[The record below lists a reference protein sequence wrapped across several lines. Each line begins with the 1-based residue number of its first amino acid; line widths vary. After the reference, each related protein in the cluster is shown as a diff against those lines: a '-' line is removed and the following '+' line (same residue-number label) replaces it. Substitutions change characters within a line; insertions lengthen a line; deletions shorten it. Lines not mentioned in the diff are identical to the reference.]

1 MTENKKEVQ
10 ETIVPKD
17 NNGNNNSKVTEEE
30 FFSVLKMIAPGTNLR
45 AALEGALK
53 GGKGALIV
61 VDNES
66 LLPLIDG
73 GFRVNCRFTPQRV
86 AELTKMDGAI
96 VLSKDVKRID
106 YANVLLTPDSK
117 MKTSET
123 GTRHKAAERTA
134 KQIGGL
140 VIAISEKKHDIT
152 LFYKN
157 LRYAIKSTEEIRR
170 KVNENIQL
178 LEKQRELFDSYID
191 KLNKLELRNYHNIEQ
206 VVLVI
211 QKGLLIQKIASD
223 LSKFIVELGNEGAL
237 LKTRLKE
244 IISGVDKESSLV
256 IKDYT
261 YVDMKRTKAL
271 LHELSYDE
279 ILDEGKILNALA
291 YESIAQRK
299 PIPGWRILSKTLLP
313 EQDIAALIKAKGSL
327 GDVLHSSARAYF
339 DVLGEEKANL
349 LKEDI
354 EKIKLNP
361 WQLR

>member
-1 MTENKKEVQ
+1 
-10 ETIVPKD
+10 
-17 NNGNNNSKVTEEE
+17 
-30 FFSVLKMIAPGTNLR
+30 
-45 AALEGALK
+45 
-53 GGKGALIV
+53 
-61 VDNES
+61 
-66 LLPLIDG
+66 
-73 GFRVNCRFTPQRV
+73 
-86 AELTKMDGAI
+86 MDGAI
-96 VLSKDVKRID
+96 VLSKDAKRID
-106 YANVLLTPDSK
+106 FANVLLTPDSK
-117 MKTSET
+117 IKTSET

-157 LRYAIKSTEEIRR
+157 IRYPIKPTEDIRR

-206 VVLVI
+206 AVIII
-211 QKGLLIQKIASD
+211 QKGRLIQKIAED
-223 LSKFIVELGNEGAL
+223 MKRYLAELGNEGTL

-261 YVDMKRTKAL
+261 NIDVKKTKNFL
-271 LHELSYDE
+271 ETLSYD
-279 ILDEGKILNALA
+279 DILNEANILKALA
-291 YESIAQRK
+291 YESISFK
-299 PIPGWRILSKTLLP
+299 KKIPGWRILSKTLLP
-313 EQDIAALIKAKGSL
+313 EQDIAKLIKTRGSL
-327 GDVLHSSARAYF
+327 GEIIHLNAKAHYDTI
-339 DVLGEEKANL
+339 GEEKANL
-349 LKEDI
+349 LKEEI